1 MAFNSR
7 QSNMF
12 RSSQPNNPKTPG
24 SMVNKK
30 QKQQQQQL
38 EHDLILVGIKNLL
51 RGSAWRGR
59 SPLQKTNDIIECL
72 AELGIN
78 FTIDDLNKPT
88 PMRVQYLFER
98 FVNSLMG
105 VSRESVEPIIQAATG
120 EQEYPEAHY
129 DSAIVTAFY
138 SSLLALM
145 VECGVRDFSFN
156 DLTKPETERL
166 KFILSNVI
174 NFLRYRGGKTDHT
187 ETLLLRG
194 EQTREQIERL
204 RDENE
209 LLAKRAADM
218 KVQRKREEPALDQAK
233 AKNKQLTEEL
243 RELGRKQNVLAHE
256 VTKVKDEKQL
266 LVKALQDQEYLIQ
279 ANRQECQKLQ
289 PYIVDS
295 PEQLQLVITDLG
307 RSLQRE
313 REAVD
318 VAERQCRAL
327 QTSSDSFFVVEGD
340 VAHCIK
346 LMEDCQRELIRM
358 EECQRKLQRYQE
370 QLHNKESEVKEIER
384 NEEVEGVCIFCT
396 EVTGRLIRC
405 LSSVYGELS
414 RMRRR
419 NLHGSGTRRP
429 LGVRR
434 PKGIWRSSK
443 QSTLRFPRSDQPQT
457 GKSIRSIPRPTSSR
471 KRYGG
476 YFLICAGSI

>member
-1 MAFNSR
+1 
-7 QSNMF
+7 
-12 RSSQPNNPKTPG
+12 
-24 SMVNKK
+24 
-30 QKQQQQQL
+30 L
-38 EHDLILVGIKNLL
+38 
-51 RGSAWRGR
+51 
-59 SPLQKTNDIIECL
+59 PLQKTNDIIECL

-78 FTIDDLNKPT
+78 FTMDDLNKPT

-98 FVNSLMG
+98 FVSSLMG

-129 DSAIVTAFY
+129 DSAMVTAFY

-187 ETLLLRG
+187 EALLLRG

-204 RDENE
+204 HDENE
-209 LLAKRAADM
+209 LLAKRVADM
-218 KVQRKREEPALDQAK
+218 KAQRKREEPVLDQAK

-279 ANRQECQKLQ
+279 ANRQECHKLQ

-295 PEQLQLVITDLG
+295 PEQLQLVITDLAK
-307 RSLQRE
+307 SLQRE

-327 QTSSDSFFVVEGD
+327 QTSSDSFSIVEGD
-340 VAHCIK
+340 VANCIK
-346 LMEDCQRELIRM
+346 LMEDCQRELTRM

-384 NEEVEGVCIFCT
+384 NEEVGTMLYPNYRET
-396 EVTGRLIRC
+396 ERLIHG
-405 LSSVYGELS
+405 LTSVYEG
-414 RMRRR
+414 
-419 NLHGSGTRRP
+419 P
-429 LGVRR
+429 
-434 PKGIWRSSK
+434 
-443 QSTLRFPRSDQPQT
+443 
-457 GKSIRSIPRPTSSR
+457 
-471 KRYGG
+471 
-476 YFLICAGSI
+476 